1 MQTIITVIIAGTN
14 GTIKGTTAEAQ
25 FLQLIEYFQRL
36 EAIGNNVTSY
46 VTGNYD
52 SDALLF
58 TGDFTMP
65 V

>member
-1 MQTIITVIIAGTN
+1 MTVIAAGTN
-14 GTIKGTTAEAQ
+14 GTIKGMTAEAQ
-25 FLQLIEYFQRL
+25 FLQLIEYFQGL